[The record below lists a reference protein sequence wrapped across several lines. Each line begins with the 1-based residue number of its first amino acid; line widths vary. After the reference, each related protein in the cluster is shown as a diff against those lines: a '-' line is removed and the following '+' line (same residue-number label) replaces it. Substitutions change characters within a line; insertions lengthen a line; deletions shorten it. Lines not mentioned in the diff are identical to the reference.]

1 MSMVSPV
8 EASVIDRSRQ
18 KAELQVSQARRANS
32 RVVVVALAASSLS
45 ALLTGVPSALG
56 EPVVGTWRVTC
67 MVASAFA
74 ALAAITTG
82 LQAQLRYAERLATA
96 TDCLG
101 RLRAL
106 EVQASLGTLSQEDL
120 AKSYAELVAR
130 YPEYT

>member
-1 MSMVSPV
+1 
-8 EASVIDRSRQ
+8 
-18 KAELQVSQARRANS
+18 
-32 RVVVVALAASSLS
+32 
-45 ALLTGVPSALG
+45 
-56 EPVVGTWRVTC
+56 